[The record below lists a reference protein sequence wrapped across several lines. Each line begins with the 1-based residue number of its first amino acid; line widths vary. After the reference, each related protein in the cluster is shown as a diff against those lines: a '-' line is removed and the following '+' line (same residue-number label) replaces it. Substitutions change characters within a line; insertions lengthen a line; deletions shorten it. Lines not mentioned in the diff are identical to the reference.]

1 MLALGQVNQGF
12 PRQVRIIKTDD
23 FSSVFSFRKRIT
35 GDFLVIHY
43 QPNQL
48 NTLRLGVVVAKKFTR
63 LSVER
68 NYMKR
73 VLRELFRLQLPLF
86 RVQGAEEPEMIP
98 TIAFNSGLDII
109 IRTQKTFTQHDFIV
123 VKQEFNELFNRLHKQ
138 SLKLNMSAPEQSV
151 AVKAEP

>member
-123 VKQEFNELFNRLHKQ
+123 VKQEFNQLFNRLHKQ